1 MAKSRCIHLLLALL
15 TVVCSQTANSAFA
28 QEVST
33 NSILDHK
40 LLVLTSLKHPDKRF
54 ALDSTGLLNI
64 VCMTTSDSLVASRYR
79 QLSGKLIHFT
89 DSSFVLHVEEE
100 TISSYWRDG
109 TSSQFYY
116 SIALDSTRLHLDTLL
131 FSDVHTLRFDKGRT
145 RLLIHFLQSSTYT
158 FAIGNMLVLV
168 TSLILPNKYP
178 NLVGGQ
184 NALIVTSTALALG
197 GSSFL
202 FYPKLYR
209 INPQINKKRQRISW
223 KLEVI

>member
-1 MAKSRCIHLLLALL
+1 MTASRILRLLIL
-15 TVVCSQTANSAFA
+15 TITVLSIQTVNRLYA
-28 QEVST
+28 QEVAA
-33 NSILDHK
+33 NKILDHK
-40 LLVLTSLKHPDKRF
+40 LLVLTSLKHPEKRF
-54 ALDSTGLLNI
+54 ALDSTGLINI
-64 VCMTTSDSLVASRYR
+64 VCINTSDSLVASRYR
-79 QLSGKLIHFT
+79 QLSGKLLSFT

-131 FSDVHTLRFDKGRT
+131 FSDVHSLRFDKGRT

-158 FAIGNMLVLV
+158 FAIGNMLVLI
-168 TSLILPNKYP
+168 TSLVLPNKYP
-178 NLVGGQ
+178 NLVSGQ
-184 NALIVTSTALALG
+184 NALIITSASLAMG

-209 INPQINKKRQRISW
+209 LNPQVNKPRQRIHW
-223 KLEVI
+223 KIEVI

>member
-1 MAKSRCIHLLLALL
+1 MAKSRIIRLLLALI
-15 TVVCSQTANSAFA
+15 TVVFTQTANSAFS
-28 QEVST
+28 QEMPS
-33 NSILDHK
+33 NAILERK

-54 ALDSTGLLNI
+54 ALDSTGLLNV
-64 VCMTTSDSLVASRYR
+64 VCMNTSDSLVASRYR
-79 QLSGKLIHFT
+79 QLSGKLIDFT

-158 FAIGNMLVLV
+158 FAIGNMLVLI

-178 NLVGGQ
+178 NLVSGQ
-184 NALIVTSTALALG
+184 NALIITSTSLVMG

-209 INPQINKKRQRISW
+209 INRQVNKKRQRISW

>member
-1 MAKSRCIHLLLALL
+1 MCI
-15 TVVCSQTANSAFA
+15 QTASRLFA
-28 QEVST
+28 QEAVS
-33 NSILDHK
+33 NEILDHK
-40 LLVLTSLKHPDKRF
+40 LLVLTSLKHPEKRF
-54 ALDSTGLLNI
+54 ALDSTGLINV
-64 VCMTTSDSLVASRYR
+64 VCMITSDSLVSSRYR
-79 QLSGKLIHFT
+79 QLSGKLIAFT

-131 FSDVHTLRFDKGRT
+131 FSDVHSLRFDKGRT

-178 NLVGGQ
+178 NLVSGQ
-184 NALIVTSTALALG
+184 NALVITSASLLMG

-202 FYPKLYR
+202 FYPKLYH
-209 INPQINKKRQRISW
+209 INPQVNKPRKRIHW